1 MEIKVDVNLHAPEL
15 VKAIENL
22 TSIVPVKS
30 QNVRNELPATKEAQ
44 KPSVTDVE
52 EVSESATK
60 DKKKSSKVTVSLEEV
75 RAKLAALTQSGK
87 QAEVKALIK
96 KHGGKKLSDIPKDKY
111 PDLLKDAEEI

>member
-15 VKAIENL
+15 VKAIEKL
-22 TSIVPVKS
+22 TSTVPVKKE
-30 QNVRNELPATKEAQ
+30 NVTTKTIASKEIQKSSDAAEEAVSKTATKKAI
-44 KPSVTDVE
+44 
-52 EVSESATK
+52 A
-60 DKKKSSKVTVSLEEV
+60 LEEV

-96 KHGGKKLSDIPKDKY
+96 KHGGKKLSDISADKY